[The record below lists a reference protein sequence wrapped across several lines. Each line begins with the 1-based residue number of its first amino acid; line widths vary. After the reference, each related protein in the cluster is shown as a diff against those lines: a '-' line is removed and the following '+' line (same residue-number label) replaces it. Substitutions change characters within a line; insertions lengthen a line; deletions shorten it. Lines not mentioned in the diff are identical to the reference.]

1 MLNPAL
7 KRFILPFAP
16 QKSREPFN
24 SQVEEAAVYA
34 FAELERMKGGGLI
47 MKQPE
52 EKLVFLAKIGYPLWV
67 VSRNESSYI
76 LDDLSAPNL
85 VMSYFELPSV
95 KTFMESLEANSKTRE
110 DFIAFL
116 SDHNNYFSQP
126 KKEKEVSLGHMI
138 VDSAFKKEF
147 NAYRREAVE
156 ITGQA
161 ANYALLSTML
171 EEGKV
176 SSFLTEIVNLQ
187 MGARDDEEKLA
198 ECQRAI
204 NKITGQY
211 ITELDYEASAVRDE
225 ANAKIR
231 AQAEFINPKVAA
243 LNAQFKRRI
252 SEVAKS
258 FDQELENIG
267 KLKAKTQRNME
278 SAEGKIGLYQR
289 EAESHASKNHLIYEK
304 RSKEKAAQTKKE
316 LKALGKELKRTEKN
330 FEKLT
335 KRKKSETAKLQIE
348 LDAEIKR
355 ARQPILDLEAICD
368 AKMLIFKQETEK
380 LFKMEKPV
388 ADSLSDAMKL
398 EETIKGKFAMLGS
411 VDLQLKNPALFYVP
425 FYVAFYQAG
434 LSKRFIFLPPSVAA
448 EESFATKI
456 KDAFGRSKIKQFLI
470 PRFKAVSMLID
481 NVEILAKQDP
491 LVDNQIRSLGEKNNL
506 VTSRLTR
513 GSIAEG
519 ILRLRSQGWLS
530 DKEYQI
536 VIGSLA

>member
-330 FEKLT
+330 F
-335 KRKKSETAKLQIE
+335 
-348 LDAEIKR
+348 
-355 ARQPILDLEAICD
+355 
-368 AKMLIFKQETEK
+368 
-380 LFKMEKPV
+380 
-388 ADSLSDAMKL
+388 
-398 EETIKGKFAMLGS
+398 
-411 VDLQLKNPALFYVP
+411 
-425 FYVAFYQAG
+425 
-434 LSKRFIFLPPSVAA
+434 
-448 EESFATKI
+448 
-456 KDAFGRSKIKQFLI
+456 QFL
-470 PRFKAVSMLID
+470 F
-481 NVEILAKQDP
+481 
-491 LVDNQIRSLGEKNNL
+491 G
-506 VTSRLTR
+506 
-513 GSIAEG
+513 
-519 ILRLRSQGWLS
+519 LRSFFFRSFL
-530 DKEYQI
+530 
-536 VIGSLA
+536 VN